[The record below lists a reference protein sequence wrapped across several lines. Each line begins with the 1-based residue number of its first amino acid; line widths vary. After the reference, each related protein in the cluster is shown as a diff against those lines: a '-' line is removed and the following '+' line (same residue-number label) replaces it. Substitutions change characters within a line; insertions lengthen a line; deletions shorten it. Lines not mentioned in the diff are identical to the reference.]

1 VWRPPW
7 FDPNE
12 ARGNPRNE
20 RLHLE
25 MLAGRAPS
33 AFRAYAS
40 REEGARDFA
49 RVLARSFPEVMRAAL
64 VPNAESF
71 RAALARKYSRDYSN
85 PNATKAIAQ
94 LMSEYG
100 IKPTAGAAGGLVV
113 VALLYLAWRWLR

>member
-1 VWRPPW
+1 
-7 FDPNE
+7 
-12 ARGNPRNE
+12 
-20 RLHLE
+20 

-71 RAALARKYSRDYSN
+71 RAALAQKYSRDYSN

-100 IKPTAGAAGGLVV
+100 IKPAAGAAAGGLVV
-113 VALLYLAWRWLR
+113 VALLYLAWRWLRK